1 MQKPLLERDGAF
13 YLQNKKGYIGA
24 FFSFCSFGYV
34 GDREM
39 GGRSASELRVMAMK
53 MATLWG
59 EREREWEGAG

>member
-1 MQKPLLERDGAF
+1 MRKLLLERDGTF

-39 GGRSASELRVMAMK
+39 GGRAPLSYES
-53 MATLWG
+53 WQ
-59 EREREWEGAG
+59 